1 MTTTDTTDT
10 TDNRYLR
17 SSAVRAV
24 TAVVAFT
31 ASSFCWSL
39 PANAV
44 PVREAATPAPATA
57 PYATPLDAL
66 GGQSFAQYLADHQ
79 AGDPR
84 LA

>member
-1 MTTTDTTDT
+1 MTTTDTTDN
-10 TDNRYLR
+10 DRFLR

-24 TAVVAFT
+24 TAVVAVT

-44 PVREAATPAPATA
+44 PVREAATPSPATA